1 MADIVRDGGLSKVDA
16 LEPQPGLLIIASC
29 SAESATLATI
39 RESLT
44 TFLFDIWRLHME
56 KVARLFVLLALTLAL
71 GGYVVHTASSQEH
84 PASGKKSVTGCLQ
97 KGDDPGEYSITGED
111 GKTYGLRSKSVDL
124 SQHLG
129 HKVTVTGT
137 LGAESAETEKGEAE
151 EHEKKEAAEAG
162 DIRVT
167 DLKMVSDKCQ

>member
-1 MADIVRDGGLSKVDA
+1 MKKLVRLST
-16 LEPQPGLLIIASC
+16 LL
-29 SAESATLATI
+29 
-39 RESLT
+39 
-44 TFLFDIWRLHME
+44 
-56 KVARLFVLLALTLAL
+56 VFVFAL
-71 GGYVVHTASSQEH
+71 GAYVTPSASAQEK
-84 PASGKKSVTGCLQ
+84 ADSKTTVTGCLQ
-97 KGDDPGEYSITGED
+97 KGDEAGEYSITGED
-111 GKTYGLRSKSVDL
+111 GKTYGLRSKTVKL

-137 LGAESAETEKGEAE
+137 LRAESAEKEKGEAE